1 MTTSNC
7 SVKPPQP
14 SDLVTGSLQ
23 VSDDSFQKFI
33 EKFGEL
39 PEGAAKNM
47 TAARVFGIFSAAYTV
62 IPVAANAWK
71 GNYEQAFIDGFSALG
86 GVAGGL
92 TGGLAGG
99 GVASIV
105 TGAAGASVGSMAGRE
120 LGEYLI

>member
-47 TAARVFGIFSAAYTV
+47 TANDELMSNLKICGCKHSPLYLHLLNNKKQIF
-62 IPVAANAWK
+62 
-71 GNYEQAFIDGFSALG
+71 
-86 GVAGGL
+86 
-92 TGGLAGG
+92 
-99 GVASIV
+99 
-105 TGAAGASVGSMAGRE
+105 RR
-120 LGEYLI
+120 YLSKWGKMHPSRFFRTHKSKEPCILMRDL